1 MASFVLSLIIILV
14 SLAGLGIGALC
25 GRPHLRGGCGGAVGT
40 QGGAC
45 ACVHKSGRR
54 SAP

>member
-1 MASFVLSLIIILV
+1 MATFILSLIITLA

-25 GRPHLRGGCGGAVGT
+25 GRPLLPGGCGGTVDP

-45 ACVHKSGRR
+45 ACISKPDRR
-54 SAP
+54 CAP